1 MCDILLKVEE
11 VTAMFIGQAFI
22 KEQLVVLC
30 KFNKEQ
36 LQAID
41 GSILKNSTPA
51 ELEVMRTFSAETLRE
66 ANKRLLYTLIAE
78 SAPSLIK
85 KFAVRIEE
93 ERMIAQPQERSP
105 ISHQLLRQQYQ
116 QSTSFKLRSV
126 HTGSVIVMGRV
137 GIPKPK

>member
-11 VTAMFIGQAFI
+11 VTAMFIGQTFT

-36 LQAID
+36 LLAID
-41 GSILKNSTPA
+41 VSILKNSTPA

-66 ANKRLLYTLIAE
+66 ANKRLLNTLLAE
-78 SAPSLIK
+78 PAPSLIK

-93 ERMIAQPQERSP
+93 QRMIAKPQVRSP
-105 ISHQLLRQQYQ
+105 ISHQLLIQQHQ
-116 QSTSFKLRSV
+116 QSTLFKLRSV
-126 HTGSVIVMGRV
+126 HAGSVIVIGRV